1 MEQKEERNFDYELE
15 SSFLEFGC
23 GIRMGIVDVNVDVT
37 EILRFA
43 LNDKDV

>member
-23 GIRMGIVDVNVDVT
+23 GIRMGIVDVKWM
-37 EILRFA
+37 LPRFFA
-43 LNDKDV
+43 SL